1 MVSQTLERV
10 TGMQNVYNYT
20 HKAEMNLEY
29 FQLKKT
35 LGLKMD
41 TIKYMVFIE
50 PQKLMKEEK
59 TEHDWMGV
67 TNAVKIHIDQKE

>member
-1 MVSQTLERV
+1 
-10 TGMQNVYNYT
+10 
-20 HKAEMNLEY
+20 MNLEY
-29 FQLKKT
+29 FKLKKT